1 MAAPAKFQ
9 ADLIL
14 DAALDYISTSTM
26 EFVVSAVAVPTAPTY
41 AECAGTYDLATHI
54 MAGGDFAKGDGAV
67 SGRKVTVAEQAAVTV
82 DHSGTALGVVLGI
95 SAGTVMVFVTTCTSQ
110 ALVAANTVTI
120 PAWTITFADVTA

>member
-1 MAAPAKFQ
+1 MATPAKFQ

-14 DAALDYISTSTM
+14 DAALDYIATSTLQ
-26 EFVVSAVAVPTAPTY
+26 FVISAVAVPTAPTY

-54 MAGGDFAKGDGAV
+54 MAAGDFAKADGAG
-67 SGRKVTVAEQAAVTV
+67 SGRKVTVAEQAAITV

-95 SAGTVMVFVTTCTSQ
+95 SSGTVMVFVTTCTSQ

>member
-9 ADLIL
+9 ADAIL
-14 DAALDYISTSTM
+14 NAALTYIATSTM
-26 EFVVSAVAVPTAPTY
+26 QFVISAVADAAAPTY

-54 MAGGDFAKGDGAV
+54 MAGGDFAQADGAV
-67 SGRKVTVAEQAAVTV
+67 NGRKVTIAEQAAITV

-110 ALVAANTVTI
+110 ALVSANTVTI

>member
-1 MAAPAKFQ
+1 MAAPIKFQ
-9 ADLIL
+9 TDLVL
-14 DAALDYISTSTM
+14 DAALDYIATSTIQ
-26 EFVVSAVAVPTAPTY
+26 FVVSAVAVAAAPTY

-54 MAGGDFAKGDGAV
+54 MAAGDFAKADGAG

-95 SAGTVMVFVTTCTSQ
+95 SSGTVMVFVTTCTSQ

>member
-1 MAAPAKFQ
+1 MATPAKFQ

-14 DAALDYISTSTM
+14 DAALDYIATSTM
-26 EFVVSAVAVPTAPTY
+26 QFVISAVAVPTAPTY

-54 MAGGDFAKGDGAV
+54 MAAGDFAKADGAG
-67 SGRKVTVAEQAAVTV
+67 SGRKVTVAEQAAITV

-95 SAGTVMVFVTTCTSQ
+95 SSGTVMVFVTTCTSQ